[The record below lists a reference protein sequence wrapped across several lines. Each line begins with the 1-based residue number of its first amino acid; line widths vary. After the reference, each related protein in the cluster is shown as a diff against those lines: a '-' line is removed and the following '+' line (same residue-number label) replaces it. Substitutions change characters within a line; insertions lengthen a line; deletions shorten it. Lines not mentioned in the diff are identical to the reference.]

1 MFYMRKGT
9 KKMGLLQLVILCSAR
24 KLQVN
29 RRVEGK
35 RRMGV
40 RFSISKIVSLHIVDT
55 LHLYSARE
63 GRAIVSLRL

>member
-29 RRVEGK
+29 KRVGGK

-40 RFSISKIVSLHIVDT
+40 RFSISKIVSFAH
-55 LHLYSARE
+55 R
-63 GRAIVSLRL
+63 